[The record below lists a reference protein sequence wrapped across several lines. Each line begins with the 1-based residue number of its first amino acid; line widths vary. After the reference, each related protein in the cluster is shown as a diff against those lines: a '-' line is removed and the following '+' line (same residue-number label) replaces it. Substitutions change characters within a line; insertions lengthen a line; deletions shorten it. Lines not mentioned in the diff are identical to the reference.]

1 MPKTKTLGEKRV
13 SFPCDVC
20 GAETV
25 ASRKLEVVA
34 FMDEIYHISEW
45 RVCPLRGEESGCG
58 HWQLFNYEISAE
70 EMENR
75 KKEKLDKN
83 PPPEDVKEQ

>member
-1 MPKTKTLGEKRV
+1 MPKTQKLAEKRI

-45 RVCPLRGEESGCG
+45 RVCPVREEESGCG

-75 KKEKLDKN
+75 KKKELDQN
-83 PPPEDVKEQ
+83 PPTEDG

>member
-1 MPKTKTLGEKRV
+1 MKKIAKTKILEDHRI

-45 RVCPLRGEESGCG
+45 RVCPLREEEKGCG

-70 EMENR
+70 EMEKR
-75 KKEKLDKN
+75 KKEDLDQS
-83 PPPEDVKEQ
+83 PPSEDV

>member
-1 MPKTKTLGEKRV
+1 MPKTQVLDEKRI

-20 GAETV
+20 GAETM

-58 HWQLFNYEISAE
+58 HWQLFNYEISGE
-70 EMENR
+70 EMEKR
-75 KKEKLDKN
+75 KKEEKDKN
-83 PPPEDVKEQ
+83 PPSDDV